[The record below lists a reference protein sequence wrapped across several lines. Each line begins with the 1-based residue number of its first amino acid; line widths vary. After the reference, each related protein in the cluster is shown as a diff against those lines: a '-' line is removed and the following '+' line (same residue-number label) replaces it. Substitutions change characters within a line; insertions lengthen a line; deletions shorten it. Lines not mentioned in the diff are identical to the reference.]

1 MNKRG
6 IQVVLFPTAGIVAGF
21 VVAASP
27 GMLGTW
33 GSSAK
38 RERFLSLLLF
48 DLGFSLFFTLIFHG
62 KTSHRDFPSVDK
74 GKESLRGSQGLGG

>member
-6 IQVVLFPTAGIVAGF
+6 IQVTLFPTAGIVAGF

-38 RERFLSLLLF
+38 RERFLGLLLF
-48 DLGFSLFFTLIFHG
+48 DLGFSLFFTLIFHRN
-62 KTSHRDFPSVDK
+62 TSNRHFSSSVPSHK
-74 GKESLRGSQGLGG
+74 SLAKLS